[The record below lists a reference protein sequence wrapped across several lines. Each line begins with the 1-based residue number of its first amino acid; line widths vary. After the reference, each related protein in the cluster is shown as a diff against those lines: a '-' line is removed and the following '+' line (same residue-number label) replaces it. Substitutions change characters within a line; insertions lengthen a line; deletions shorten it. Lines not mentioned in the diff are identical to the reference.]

1 MGRTSDTP
9 EKLKIAL
16 SELMLEHSYGA
27 VTIDAICV
35 RAGVNKGSFYHFY
48 KKKADLAIEA
58 FEHLWETEG
67 RPWMDNAFS
76 PSEKPLDRIRNWLKC
91 GFEHTRA
98 DIAKHGKILGC
109 PFYNVGSEISTL
121 EPLLAVKIIEIL
133 DLHQNYIGSALRE
146 AVEAGIVEI
155 DDVDVVA
162 LDVFTLVE
170 GAITRARITNDPAP
184 LNSLPVSIGRLI
196 GTDLGEITYLTK

>member
-1 MGRTSDTP
+1 MGRTSNTP
-9 EKLKIAL
+9 EKLKVAL
-16 SELMLEHSYGA
+16 SELMLEHSYGT
-27 VTIDAICV
+27 VTIDALCE

-48 KKKADLAIEA
+48 KTKADLAIEA
-58 FEHLWETEG
+58 FEHIWQTEG

-76 PSEKPLDRIRNWLKC
+76 PSEKPLGRIRKWLKC
-91 GFEHTRA
+91 GLDHIKE
-98 DIAKHGKILGC
+98 DIDKHGKILGC

-121 EPLLAVKIIEIL
+121 EPELAVKIVEIL

-146 AVEAGIVEI
+146 ASEAGLVEI
-155 DDVDVVA
+155 DDINAVA

-184 LNSLPVSIGRLI
+184 LFYLPMSIGRLI
-196 GTDLGEITYLTK
+196 GADLGDI